1 MVVMG
6 LISRV
11 LDAAV
16 VAFSAAVAVAAPLI
30 DAQALVPARLVPAP
44 VAELRRRYA
53 AEFGDYLVAE
63 LPLFFRG
70 LVLVE
75 IAFLWPLSLANLY
88 GVLAGRRWA
97 STTSL
102 MAGVSSATSMVR
114 IKKQNPNA
122 NCCGNHPRWE
132 GSRTVV
138 FVGKVFNFGVV
149 EFVRHY
155 HLFLP
160 VAMVVLVGEVLSFE
174 V

>member
-63 LPLFFRG
+63 LPC
-70 LVLVE
+70 
-75 IAFLWPLSLANLY
+75 
-88 GVLAGRRWA
+88 
-97 STTSL
+97 
-102 MAGVSSATSMVR
+102 SSAASSWSRSPSSGPSPSPTSTASS
-114 IKKQNPNA
+114 PGA
-122 NCCGNHPRWE
+122 DG
-132 GSRTVV
+132 
-138 FVGKVFNFGVV
+138 
-149 EFVRHY
+149 
-155 HLFLP
+155 LP
-160 VAMVVLVGEVLSFE
+160 PPPSWPVSPPPPPWLPF
-174 V
+174 